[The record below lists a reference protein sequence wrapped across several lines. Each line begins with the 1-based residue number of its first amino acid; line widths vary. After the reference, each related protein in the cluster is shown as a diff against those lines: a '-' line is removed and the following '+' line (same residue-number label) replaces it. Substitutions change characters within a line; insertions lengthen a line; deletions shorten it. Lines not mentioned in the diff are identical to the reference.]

1 MVAKLNGINIDVKEK
16 LSFIK
21 NITENFDNLIALWL
35 FGSYAKG
42 NQTPLSDIDI
52 AYLSVDGLEASR
64 VEELD
69 KKLYNSLS
77 RLFETDDISL
87 VNLKDAPL
95 NLIFSTLQE
104 GRILFC
110 RTDEEISDFK
120 EYIMNLYPES
130 KRIRRTVLLDF
141 EAQMKGTDMFASLSG
156 YFVNRRLDKE
166 KIIEQLRMIK
176 KDIKK
181 LREKRA
187 LPKDEYLTD
196 EDAQT
201 VVERKFQ
208 TATESCLNIGNHFIS
223 TMNLELASDYASIF
237 RSLRT
242 ANLISSNLAER
253 MADMARF
260 RNLLVHRY
268 WRIDHEKIYGS
279 MEARIETLEKFAR
292 EILNVLAS

>member
-1 MVAKLNGINIDVKEK
+1 MGELFTMVAKLNGVNVEVKDKLPFIEK
-16 LSFIK
+16 IA
-21 NITENFDNLIALWL
+21 ENFDNLIALWL

-52 AYLSVDGLEASR
+52 AYLSIDGLEPSC

-69 KKLYNSLS
+69 KKLYSSLS

-87 VNLKDAPL
+87 VNLKDAPI

-104 GRILFC
+104 GRILFY

-120 EYIMNLYPES
+120 EHIMNLYPEA

-141 EAQMKGTDMFASLSG
+141 EAQMKGTDMSLD
-156 YFVNRRLDKE
+156 RE

-176 KDIKK
+176 KDIEK

-187 LPKDEYLTD
+187 LPKDKYLTD

-208 TATESCLNIGNHFIS
+208 TATESCVNIGNHLIS
-223 TMNLELASDYASIF
+223 TMNLELASDYASVF

-242 ANLISSNLAER
+242 ADLISSDLAEK

-260 RNLLVHRY
+260 RNLLVHLY
-268 WRIDHEKIYGS
+268 WRIDHEKIYES

-292 EILNVLAS
+292 EILNVLES

>member
-16 LSFIK
+16 LSFIEK
-21 NITENFDNLIALWL
+21 IAENFDNLIALWL

-52 AYLSVDGLEASR
+52 AYLSLDRLETSR

-87 VNLKDAPL
+87 VNLRDASI

-120 EYIMNLYPES
+120 EHIMNLYPEA

-141 EAQMKGTDMFASLSG
+141 EAQMKGTDMS
-156 YFVNRRLDKE
+156 LDKE

-176 KDIKK
+176 KDIEK
-181 LREKRA
+181 LREKGA
-187 LPKDEYLTD
+187 LTKDEYLTD

-201 VVERKFQ
+201 VVERKFW
-208 TATESCLNIGNHFIS
+208 TALESCANIGNHLIS
-223 TMNLELASDYASIF
+223 TMNLELASDYASVF

-242 ANLISSNLAER
+242 ADLISSDLAEK

-260 RNLLVHRY
+260 RNLLVHLY
-268 WRIDHEKIYGS
+268 WRIDHEKIYEG
-279 MEARIETLEKFAR
+279 MEARIETLEKFAG
-292 EILNVLAS
+292 EILNLLEF